1 MKFKAIYVKKILTY
15 ADVPVGVNI
24 EDPEYTTSS
33 GDESNVVPHSEPSI
47 KLKSGASLVYIFN
60 VDCRN

>member
-1 MKFKAIYVKKILTY
+1 MLKKILTY

-47 KLKSGASLVYIFN
+47 KLKT
-60 VDCRN
+60 

>member
-1 MKFKAIYVKKILTY
+1 MLKKIFTY
-15 ADVPVGVNI
+15 ADVSVGVNI
-24 EDPEYTTSS
+24 EGPEYTTSS

-47 KLKSGASLVYIFN
+47 KLKSDAPLVYLYAFFK

>member
-1 MKFKAIYVKKILTY
+1 M
-15 ADVPVGVNI
+15 PVGVNT

-33 GDESNVVPHSEPSI
+33 GDKSNVVPHSEPSI
-47 KLKSGASLVYIFN
+47 KLKSDAYLVYLYAVFN